1 MAICPPKKIDSNITG
16 LRYAKERCLGELP
29 VSPVWNA
36 LEPNSYSDF
45 GSNITTVARNPINPS
60 RQRKKGVVTDMEASG
75 GFQQDLTIGNTTDL
89 LQGFLFADARE
100 RATTES
106 IVDGHINTTAVA
118 GPAGT
123 YTFNNEQVETVSV
136 TSGSAGAGY
145 KVGDLVSV
153 VGGTLAQRSARVYVA
168 GVNPSTG
175 AVTAVAVD
183 DPGLYGTAPADGAA
197 TTGGSGTGLAVDMTI
212 GPVQTFRVGDI
223 ILATEFNASGNN
235 GVKIVSSYATGV
247 VTVSTSLVDE
257 ASPPADASIRTVGH
271 RFTSGDL
278 EIELN
283 GKLPRLTDAASAVDF
298 TTFGFIPG
306 EWVYLD
312 GFVNNVGF
320 ARISAID
327 ADFIEFDKTDWTPV
341 VEAATG
347 ITASLYY
354 GIIIR
359 NESDPALIKR
369 QSYQIERT
377 LGQDENGTMSEYLIG
392 AVANEFTLN
401 VAQADKVTVDMTFV
415 AIDNEQRDGL
425 QGVKAG
431 ARPPLVVEDAYNTSS
446 DFSRIKMASVDPL
459 DPNPLPLFAFA
470 TDMTL
475 TINNSVT
482 PNKAIG
488 ILGGFDTSAGT
499 FEVGGSI
506 TAYFASIAAVK
517 AVRNN
522 ADITLDF
529 IMVKANKGI
538 LFDVPLLALGNGRL
552 NVEQDQAITLPLDTS
567 GAESKFGNTLTVQ
580 VFPYLP
586 NSAG

>member
-16 LRYAKERCLGELP
+16 LRYAEERCLGELP
-29 VSPVWNA
+29 PNPVWRA

-60 RQRKKGVVTDMEASG
+60 RQRKKGVVTDMDASG
-75 GFQQDLTIGNTTDL
+75 GFNQDLTIGNTTDL

-100 RATTES
+100 RGTTES
-106 IVDGHINTTAVA
+106 LVDGHINVTGVS
-118 GPAGT
+118 PNV
-123 YTFNNEQVETVSV
+123 YTFNNVNLATVAV
-136 TSGSAGAGY
+136 AAGGTGY
-145 KVGDLVSV
+145 RVGDLLTVS
-153 VGGTLAQRSARVYVA
+153 GGTNAQRSARVYVSA
-168 GVNPSTG
+168 VNPATG
-175 AVTAVAVD
+175 AVTALAVD
-183 DPGLYGTAPADGAA
+183 DPGMYGALPANGAA
-197 TTGGSGTGLAVDMTI
+197 TTGGTGVGATVDVTA
-212 GPVQTFRVGDI
+212 GESQAFRVGD
-223 ILATEFNASGNN
+223 LLMASGFAIAANN
-235 GVKIVSSYATGV
+235 GIKTISAEAGNDITV
-247 VTVSTSLVDE
+247 VE
-257 ASPPADASIRTVGH
+257 ALAAEAAPPAEAAVRTVGH
-271 RFTSGDL
+271 RFVAGDL
-278 EIELN
+278 EIALN
-283 GKLPRLTDAASAVDF
+283 GKLPRLTDAAAAVDF

-306 EWVYLD
+306 EWVYVD
-312 GFVNNVGF
+312 GFSSNFGF
-320 ARISAID
+320 ARISAIN
-327 ADFIEFDKTDWTPV
+327 ADYLEFDKTDWTPV
-341 VEAATG
+341 VEAAAG
-347 ITASLYY
+347 ITVTLYY
-354 GIIIR
+354 GLLIR
-359 NESDPALIKR
+359 NEADPALIKR
-369 QSYQIERT
+369 TSYQIERT

-415 AIDNEQRDGL
+415 AIDNEQRDGVE
-425 QGVKAG
+425 GVKAG
-431 ARPPLVVEDAYNTSS
+431 ARPALVVEDAYNTSS

-475 TINNSVT
+475 TINNSIT

-529 IMVKANKGI
+529 IMVKANKGL

>member
-16 LRYAKERCLGELP
+16 LRYAEERCLGELP
-29 VSPVWNA
+29 PNPVWRA

-60 RQRKKGVVTDMEASG
+60 RQRKKGVVTDMDASG
-75 GFQQDLTIGNTTDL
+75 GFNQDLTIGNTTEL

-100 RATTES
+100 RGTTES
-106 IVDGHINTTAVA
+106 LVKGHLNVSAVA
-118 GPAGT
+118 GAAKT
-123 YTFNNEQVETVSV
+123 YTFNNVNVLSAVVAAGGTGYRVGDVLTVS
-136 TSGSAGAGY
+136 
-145 KVGDLVSV
+145 
-153 VGGTLAQRSARVYVA
+153 GGTLAQRSARLYVSA
-168 GVNPSTG
+168 INTSTG
-175 AVTAVAVD
+175 AVTAFAVD
-183 DPGLYGTAPADGAA
+183 EPGVYGSLPANPAA
-197 TTGGSGTGLAVDMTI
+197 TTGGTGTGATATLTAGTSMTF
-212 GPVQTFRVGDI
+212 VVGDI
-223 ILATEFNASGNN
+223 ILASGFSNANNNGIKTLTTVASG
-235 GVKIVSSYATGV
+235 VL
-247 VTVSTSLVDE
+247 TVSEVLTDE
-257 ASPPADASIRTVGH
+257 AAPPADAYVRTIGR
-271 RFTSGDL
+271 RFAAADISVVM
-278 EIELN
+278 N
-283 GKLPRLTDAASAVDF
+283 GKLPRLTTAAGNF

-306 EWVYLD
+306 EWVYVD
-312 GFVNNVGF
+312 GLTNNVGF
-320 ARISAID
+320 ARISAI
-327 ADFIEFDKTDWTPV
+327 AAGYIEFDKTDWAPIAEVGTGKT
-341 VEAATG
+341 AT
-347 ITASLYY
+347 LYY
-354 GIIIR
+354 GIIVR
-359 NESDPALIKR
+359 NEADPALIKR
-369 QSYQIERT
+369 TSYQIERT
-377 LGQDENGTMSEYLIG
+377 LGQDEVGTMSEYLIG

-415 AIDNEQRDGL
+415 AIDNQQRDGAT
-425 QGVKAG
+425 GVKAG
-431 ARPPLVVEDAYNTSS
+431 SRPALVVEDAYNTSS

-506 TAYFASIAAVK
+506 TAYFASIAAVQ

-538 LFDVPLLALGNGRL
+538 LFDVPLLSLGNGRL

-567 GAESKFGNTLTVQ
+567 GAENKFGNTLTVQ

-586 NSAG
+586 ASAA

>member
-29 VSPVWNA
+29 ANPVWLA

-60 RQRKKGVVTDMEASG
+60 RQRKKGVVTDMDASG
-75 GFQQDLTIGNTTDL
+75 GFNQDLTIGNTTDL

-100 RATTES
+100 RGTTES
-106 IVDGHINTTAVA
+106 LVDGHLNVTAVA
-118 GPAGT
+118 AAT
-123 YTFNNEQVETVSV
+123 DQYTFNNVNVATVAIQA
-136 TSGSAGAGY
+136 AGTGY
-145 KVGDLVSV
+145 RVGDLLTVT
-153 VGGTLAQRSARVYVA
+153 GGTSPQRSARVYVSS
-168 GVNPSTG
+168 VNPSTG

-183 DPGLYGTAPADGAA
+183 DPGVYGALPANPAA
-197 TTGGSGTGLAVDMTI
+197 TTGGTGAGATVNLTGGTS
-212 GPVQTFRVGDI
+212 QTFKVGDLV
-223 ILATEFNASGNN
+223 LAAGFSIAANN
-235 GVKIVSSYATGV
+235 GVKTIATVAGNNI
-247 VTVSTSLVDE
+247 TVGDGLVDE
-257 ASPPADASIRTVGH
+257 AAPPADAQLRTVGH
-271 RFTSGDL
+271 RFVAGDL
-278 EIELN
+278 NITMN
-283 GKLPRLTDAASAVDF
+283 GKLPRLTDAAAAVDF

-306 EWVYLD
+306 EWVYVD
-312 GFVNNVGF
+312 GFANNVGF
-320 ARISAID
+320 ARISVIN
-327 ADFIEFDKTDWTPV
+327 ADYLEFDKTDWAPV
-341 VEAATG
+341 AEAAGTVVV
-347 ITASLYY
+347 TLYY
-354 GIIIR
+354 GTIIR
-359 NESDPALIKR
+359 NEGDPALIKR
-369 QSYQIERT
+369 TSYQVERT
-377 LGQDENGTMSEYLIG
+377 LGQDENGTMSEYLVG

-415 AIDNEQRDGL
+415 AIDNEQRDGTE
-425 QGVKAG
+425 GVKAG
-431 ARPPLVVEDAYNTSS
+431 ARPALVVEDAYNTSS

-459 DPNPLPLFAFA
+459 DPNPNPLFAFA

-529 IMVKANKGI
+529 IMVKANKGL

>member
-29 VSPVWNA
+29 ANPVWLA

-45 GSNITTVARNPINPS
+45 GSNITTIARNPINPS
-60 RQRKKGVVTDMEASG
+60 RQRKKGVVTDMDASG
-75 GFQQDLTIGNTTDL
+75 GFNQDLTIGNTTDL

-100 RATTES
+100 RGTTES
-106 IVDGHINTTAVA
+106 LVDGHLDVTAVA
-118 GPAGT
+118 AAGSQ
-123 YTFNNEQVETVSV
+123 YTFNNVNVATVAIQA
-136 TSGSAGAGY
+136 AGTGY
-145 KVGDLVSV
+145 RVGDLLTVT
-153 VGGTLAQRSARVYVA
+153 GGTSAQRSARVYVSA
-168 GVNPSTG
+168 VNPSTG
-175 AVTAVAVD
+175 AVTGVAVD
-183 DPGLYGTAPADGAA
+183 DPGVYGALPANPAA
-197 TTGGSGTGLAVDMTI
+197 TTGGTGSGATVNLTGGTSQA
-212 GPVQTFRVGDI
+212 FKVGDLV
-223 ILATEFNASGNN
+223 LAAGFSVAANN
-235 GVKIVSSYATGV
+235 GVKTVATATDNN
-247 VTVSTSLVDE
+247 VTVGEALADE
-257 ASPPADASIRTVGH
+257 AAPPADAQLRTVGH
-271 RFTSGDL
+271 RFVAGDL
-278 EIELN
+278 NITLN
-283 GKLPRLTDAASAVDF
+283 GKLPRLTDAAAAVDF

-306 EWVYLD
+306 EWVYVD
-312 GFVNNVGF
+312 GFANNVGF
-320 ARISAID
+320 ARISVIN
-327 ADFIEFDKTDWTPV
+327 ADYLEFDKTDWTPV
-341 VEAATG
+341 DEAAGTVVV
-347 ITASLYY
+347 TLYY
-354 GIIIR
+354 GTIIR
-359 NESDPALIKR
+359 NEGDPALIKR
-369 QSYQIERT
+369 TSYQVERT
-377 LGQDENGTMSEYLIG
+377 LGQDENGTMSEYLVG

-415 AIDNEQRDGL
+415 AIDNEQRDGTE
-425 QGVKAG
+425 GVKAG

-459 DPNPLPLFAFA
+459 DPNPNPLFAFA

-529 IMVKANKGI
+529 IMVKANKGL

>member
-29 VSPVWNA
+29 ANPIWRA
-36 LEPNSYSDF
+36 MEPNSYSDF
-45 GSNITTVARNPINPS
+45 GSNITTIARNPINPS
-60 RQRKKGVVTDMEASG
+60 RQRKKGVVTDMDASG
-75 GFQQDLTIGNTTDL
+75 GLNQDLTIGNTTDQ

-100 RATTES
+100 RGTTES
-106 IVDGHINTTAVA
+106 LVDGHMNVTAVA
-118 GPAGT
+118 AAT
-123 YTFNNEQVETVSV
+123 DQYTFNNANVATVAV
-136 TSGSAGAGY
+136 AAGGTGY
-145 KVGDLVSV
+145 RVGDLLTVT
-153 VGGTLAQRSARVYVA
+153 GGTSAQRSALAYVSA
-168 GVNPSTG
+168 INPATG

-183 DPGLYGTAPADGAA
+183 DPGVYGALPANPAA
-197 TTGGSGTGLAVDMTI
+197 TTGGTGAGATLNLSAGTS
-212 GPVQTFRVGDI
+212 QTFKVGDLVLAEGFSVAANNGI
-223 ILATEFNASGNN
+223 KTLATVSGNN
-235 GVKIVSSYATGV
+235 
-247 VTVSTSLVDE
+247 VTVSESLTDE
-257 ASPPADASIRTVGH
+257 AAPPTTAMVRTIGH
-271 RFTSGDL
+271 RFVAGDL
-278 EIELN
+278 NITMN
-283 GKLPRLTDAASAVDF
+283 GKLPRLTDAAAAVDF

-306 EWVYLD
+306 EWLYLD
-312 GFVNNVGF
+312 GFANNVGF
-320 ARISAID
+320 ARISVIN
-327 ADFIEFDKTDWTPV
+327 ADYLEFDKTDWAPV
-341 VEAATG
+341 AEAAAG
-347 ITASLYY
+347 ITATLYY
-354 GIIIR
+354 GTIIR
-359 NESDPALIKR
+359 NEGDPALIKR
-369 QSYQIERT
+369 TSYQVERT

-401 VAQADKVTVDMTFV
+401 VAQADKVTVDLTYV
-415 AIDNEQRDGL
+415 AIDNEQRDGI

-431 ARPPLVVEDAYNTSS
+431 ARPPLIVEDAYNTSS

-459 DPNPLPLFAFA
+459 DPNPNPLFAFA

-488 ILGGFDTSAGT
+488 VLGGFDTSAGT

-529 IMVKANKGI
+529 ILVKANKGL

-567 GAESKFGNTLTVQ
+567 AAESKFGNTLTVQ